1 MRTTVVDESRQRVC
15 GDRRYDVE
23 ALVENLA
30 AAGIIRDETTVR
42 VISRWECNAHDFM
55 LPRDE
60 NKQQWLNQTCSAVY
74 AFTYDTEEDLLILEV
89 D

>member
-1 MRTTVVDESRQRVC
+1 MRTTVVDGSRQRVC
-15 GDRRYDVE
+15 GERRYDVE

-30 AAGIIRDETTVR
+30 AAGIISGETTVR
-42 VISRWECNAHDFM
+42 VISRWECNAHDFL

-60 NKQQWLNQTCSAVY
+60 NKQQWLTETCNAVY
-74 AFTYDTEEDLLILEV
+74 SFTYDAEEDLLIMEV

>member
-1 MRTTVVDESRQRVC
+1 MRTTVVDESRQRISGV
-15 GDRRYDVE
+15 RRYDVE

-30 AAGIIRDETTVR
+30 AAAIINDETTVR
-42 VISRWECNAHDFM
+42 VISRWECNAHDFL

-60 NKQQWLNQTCSAVY
+60 NEQQWLNETCCAVY
-74 AFTYDTEEDLLILEV
+74 SFTYDTEEDLLIMEV

>member
-1 MRTTVVDESRQRVC
+1 MRTTVVDESRQRISGV
-15 GDRRYDVE
+15 RRYDVE

-30 AAGIIRDETTVR
+30 AAGIISGETTVR
-42 VISRWECNAHDFM
+42 VISRWEFSARDFI

-60 NKQQWLNQTCSAVY
+60 NEQQWLNETCCAVY
-74 AFTYDTEEDLLILEV
+74 SFTYDTEEDLLIMEV

>member
-1 MRTTVVDESRQRVC
+1 MRTTVVDESRQRISDV
-15 GDRRYDVE
+15 RRYDVE

-30 AAGIIRDETTVR
+30 AAGIIGSETTIR
-42 VISRWECNAHDFM
+42 VISRWEFNAHDFM

-60 NKQQWLNQTCSAVY
+60 NEQMWLNETCCAVY
-74 AFTYDTEEDLLILEV
+74 SFSYDVEEDLLIMEV

>member
-1 MRTTVVDESRQRVC
+1 MRTTVVDESRQRISGV
-15 GDRRYDVE
+15 RRYDVE

-30 AAGIIRDETTVR
+30 GAGIINDETTVR

-60 NKQQWLNQTCSAVY
+60 NKQQWLTETCSAVY
-74 AFTYDTEEDLLILEV
+74 SFTYDTEEDLLILEV